1 MSRNEQKQELF
12 KTIWDIANDLRG
24 SVDGWEF
31 KQYILGFLFYRFIS
45 ENLAEYINKAEEEA
59 SGEPFSY
66 ADMSD
71 EDAEYGREDTVKE
84 KGFFILPSQLFC
96 NVMKNAD
103 NDERLNM
110 HLREIFDAIE
120 DSAKGTASEAD
131 LKGLFDDIDTNSNKL
146 GNTVI
151 ARNAKLATVLRKIG
165 AMELGKVEAHSIDAY
180 GDA

>member
-1 MSRNEQKQELF
+1 MSRTEQKQELF

-45 ENLAEYINKAEEEA
+45 ENLAEYINKTEEEA

-84 KGFFILPSQLFC
+84 KGFFILPSQLSC
-96 NVMKNAD
+96 QDLMTIGYCSP
-103 NDERLNM
+103 
-110 HLREIFDAIE
+110 HLESKFRSSV
-120 DSAKGTASEAD
+120 SAASLLTA
-131 LKGLFDDIDTNSNKL
+131 
-146 GNTVI
+146 
-151 ARNAKLATVLRKIG
+151 
-165 AMELGKVEAHSIDAY
+165 
-180 GDA
+180 